1 MTHSSMAG
9 MFLTYRPP
17 KKESEPILGYLYRA
31 LYAGGHVRMKDLATT
46 LVDRQTIQPPW
57 TVPSNLRRL
66 CEELAPVFGSAEQI
80 VARHTC
86 LPAHLPF
93 VAPVMRT
100 ALMAHVL
107 DGKQHPGIA
116 AVVGLTG
123 RAAQSKPRMAMCL
136 TCIHEDTLK
145 HGFPFWRREHA
156 LAGLGYCPHHGTAL
170 VVGCGVCRFS
180 QRGSRYPLM
189 PRLDCWCGSPRAFS
203 QPEVTREEGA
213 VLTRVA
219 RYARELL
226 EGKLDGATPAD
237 IGAHY
242 HLCAHRAGYANG
254 SRVKSPA
261 LVAALKSCYTP
272 AVFTSLNAG
281 LGSDRNWLCNSMGA
295 LLAPNVLGRNLL
307 LFDFFG
313 QCVPTPE
320 VLRTARDHMLCALDK
335 RSFAPRRQH
344 GATQAEVEAD
354 RATIL
359 AYLGAHPGSS
369 RTELLKALGRAVMRA
384 RKDDAQW
391 YADVVPARKR
401 GRETASEEERA
412 QYWRSFDERTA
423 AHVLAR
429 RQELLAFEGSFPKAI
444 TKAALLKGAP
454 RCNQVSWELL
464 KRLPKTAQVI
474 ASSVESSIGFK
485 MRYAM
490 AILQQPQENGQ
501 DRVMDAHLRTGLA
514 LFEIDRLNFTLTAR
528 TG

>member
-9 MFLTYRPP
+9 MSLTYRPP
-17 KKESEPILGYLYRA
+17 KKKSEPILGYLYRA

-66 CEELAPVFGSAEQI
+66 CEELAPVFDSAEQI
-80 VARHTC
+80 VAQHTC

-93 VAPVMRT
+93 VAPEMRT

-136 TCIHEDTLK
+136 TCIQEDTLK
-145 HGFPFWRREHA
+145 HGFPVWRREHA

-189 PRLDCWCGSPRAFS
+189 PRPECWCGSPRVLS

-219 RYARELL
+219 RYALELL
-226 EGKLDGATPAD
+226 EGKLDGAAPAD
-237 IGAHY
+237 IGAYY

-261 LVAALKSCYTP
+261 LAAALESYYTP
-272 AVFTSLNAG
+272 AVFASLNAS
-281 LGSDRNWLCNSMGA
+281 LDSDRNWLCNSVGA

-313 QCVPTPE
+313 QCVPTSE
-320 VLRTARDHMLCALDK
+320 DLRTARDHVLWALGK
-335 RSFAPRRQH
+335 RSRAPRARH
-344 GATQAEVEAD
+344 GAIQVEVEAD
-354 RATIL
+354 RAAIL
-359 AYLGAHPGSS
+359 AYLEAHPGAS
-369 RTELLKALGRAVMRA
+369 RTELLKALGRTVMRA
-384 RKDDAQW
+384 RTDDAQW
-391 YADVVPARKR
+391 YAAVVSARKR
-401 GRETASEEERA
+401 GREPASEEERA

-429 RQELLAFEGSFPKAI
+429 RQELLAFEGGYPKAI
-444 TKAALLKGAP
+444 TKAVLLKGAS
-454 RCNQVSWELL
+454 RCNEVSLELL
-464 KRLPKTAQVI
+464 KKLPKTAEAI
-474 ASSVESSIGFK
+474 KSSVESSIGFK
-485 MRYAM
+485 MRYAL
-490 AILQQPQENGQ
+490 AILQQPEERGH
-501 DRVMDAHLRTGLA
+501 DRVMAAHLRTGLA
-514 LFEIDRLNFTLTAR
+514 LSEIDKLNFTLVAR